1 MEDPEPQ
8 LCSALTPFPGGR
20 FFVPAS
26 PFALRQWGWWLT
38 PSQLSCCHTVGVT
51 PTSSLEMSWFCFSL
65 TGTSSP
71 LPISES
77 TCAAASIASHRGV
90 GKCEKEG
97 SLSCKS
103 SFIMSLHLCH
113 LFNQAVAT
121 TESDCCSATKICQE
135 SYLLSSVWHKQSTGI
150 TTSQYCLK
158 A

>member
-1 MEDPEPQ
+1 MENPEPHF
-8 LCSALTPFPGGR
+8 CSALTPFPGAR
-20 FFVPAS
+20 FSVPAS
-26 PFALRQWGWWLT
+26 PFTLTQWGLWLT

-51 PTSSLEMSWFCFSL
+51 PTSSLEMTSL

-77 TCAAASIASHRGV
+77 TCVAASIASHRGA

-103 SFIMSLHLCH
+103 PFIMSLHLCH

-150 TTSQYCLK
+150 TTS
-158 A
+158 